1 MKYKRSGKEAELTQ
15 VTAHSGGSKCHETTW
30 TTSEK
35 SKV

>member
-15 VTAHSGGSKCHETTW
+15 VTTHSGGSKCHEMTW
-30 TTSEK
+30 NTWEK